1 MGAMKVGALER
12 YSQRMGRLVE
22 RHLAEAALIAA
33 RQLAEREAAEA
44 KAARREIEITATAL
58 REEVAERER
67 TQARLAYLATHD
79 PLTALPNRTWFNDA
93 LAERVREAGGQ
104 NRKVALAYLDL
115 DNFKDVND
123 TLGHEVGDQ
132 LLCLVAERLMAALK
146 PGQSVARIGG
156 DEFALIMPDAR
167 SAHAAAGVASALI
180 ALLRTPFEIANRPI
194 FVGAS
199 AGVSLFPDDAGDTDL
214 LHRHADLALY
224 RAKADG
230 RNRCTIF
237 DQSVHDEVERRA
249 LLEQALR
256 EPGLFYQLQVAYQPQ
271 IDLRAGR
278 FSGVEA
284 LLRWQH
290 PRHGWMWPA
299 EFIPAAER
307 SGQILPIGKWVL
319 LESCRQAARWLEEGL
334 PPMTMSVNVSA
345 LQFRAGGIPALVA
358 ETLRETGLPP
368 SALELEIT
376 ETALMNPADDPAAVM
391 GALHE
396 MGVALAIDDFGTGY
410 SSLSYLRQIKA
421 DRIKIDQSFIRDA
434 PDNEDA
440 AVIATAIVQLAHS
453 LRLEVVAE
461 GVESATHMDFV
472 RRNGCDFAQGYFF
485 SKAVAPDAIRELA
498 LRTTEPDPVS

>member
-237 DQSVHDEVERRA
+237 DQSVHDEVERRWNRRCA
-249 LLEQALR
+249 SPACSTSCRSPTSRRSTCAPDGFPASRRYCAGSTRGTAGCGRRNSFLPPNAPAR
-256 EPGLFYQLQVAYQPQ
+256 FCRSANGCCWNPAARR
-271 IDLRAGR
+271 RAGWR
-278 FSGVEA
+278 RV
-284 LLRWQH
+284 
-290 PRHGWMWPA
+290 
-299 EFIPAAER
+299 
-307 SGQILPIGKWVL
+307 
-319 LESCRQAARWLEEGL
+319 CRR
-334 PPMTMSVNVSA
+334 
-345 LQFRAGGIPALVA
+345 
-358 ETLRETGLPP
+358 
-368 SALELEIT
+368 
-376 ETALMNPADDPAAVM
+376 
-391 GALHE
+391 
-396 MGVALAIDDFGTGY
+396 
-410 SSLSYLRQIKA
+410 
-421 DRIKIDQSFIRDA
+421 
-434 PDNEDA
+434 
-440 AVIATAIVQLAHS
+440 
-453 LRLEVVAE
+453 
-461 GVESATHMDFV
+461 
-472 RRNGCDFAQGYFF
+472 
-485 SKAVAPDAIRELA
+485 
-498 LRTTEPDPVS
+498 

>member
-1 MGAMKVGALER
+1 
-12 YSQRMGRLVE
+12 
-22 RHLAEAALIAA
+22 
-33 RQLAEREAAEA
+33 
-44 KAARREIEITATAL
+44 
-58 REEVAERER
+58 
-67 TQARLAYLATHD
+67 
-79 PLTALPNRTWFNDA
+79 
-93 LAERVREAGGQ
+93 
-104 NRKVALAYLDL
+104 
-115 DNFKDVND
+115 
-123 TLGHEVGDQ
+123 
-132 LLCLVAERLMAALK
+132 
-146 PGQSVARIGG
+146 
-156 DEFALIMPDAR
+156 
-167 SAHAAAGVASALI
+167 
-180 ALLRTPFEIANRPI
+180 
-194 FVGAS
+194 
-199 AGVSLFPDDAGDTDL
+199 
-214 LHRHADLALY
+214 
-224 RAKADG
+224 
-230 RNRCTIF
+230 
-237 DQSVHDEVERRA
+237 
-249 LLEQALR
+249 
-256 EPGLFYQLQVAYQPQ
+256 
-271 IDLRAGR
+271 
-278 FSGVEA
+278 
-284 LLRWQH
+284 
-290 PRHGWMWPA
+290 
-299 EFIPAAER
+299 
-307 SGQILPIGKWVL
+307 
-319 LESCRQAARWLEEGL
+319 
-334 PPMTMSVNVSA
+334 VNVSA